1 MLAEIKLSRTQISKI
16 IQFLGFL
23 GSLLS
28 KIAGPLI
35 KLVVPMAKNIL
46 GPLRITPD
54 ALANDV
60 GIQRKYMVL
69 EQLVK

>member
-1 MLAEIKLSRTQISKI
+1 MLAEVKLSRTQISKI

-23 GSLLS
+23 GSLSS